1 MESAT
6 IHDYLAYYDRVMYI
20 DGDCYI
26 PLSFHYHFFN
36 NVPYENIGAYIAI
49 HKSSNCNVCFIVMV
63 LNKNNIRYFVPPPPV
78 FTTEKQYTKN
88 SNFICSLGK
97 LMNND
102 CFLREECF
110 VNEVLNKYNLK
121 SRITP
126 LINLYNNSPEYLV
139 SKKLI
144 NSKNLFYH
152 INLNCKLCRNVRNN
166 TEKVLNNKKFMI

>member
-1 MESAT
+1 
-6 IHDYLAYYDRVMYI
+6 
-20 DGDCYI
+20 
-26 PLSFHYHFFN
+26 
-36 NVPYENIGAYIAI
+36 
-49 HKSSNCNVCFIVMV
+49 
-63 LNKNNIRYFVPPPPV
+63 
-78 FTTEKQYTKN
+78 
-88 SNFICSLGK
+88 
-97 LMNND
+97 MNND

-166 TEKVLNNKKFMI
+166 TEKVLNNKKFYDIINKHFTLQKIQNKK